1 MIEPYSSNRASPVS
15 GAGENHENNEM
26 DRNSRGLPGDSDTSA
41 VGGIV
46 NENTVESWAKLKAQ
60 KRATRAQFETLVESS
75 GRSPSEQSSSAAT
88 SSPSPHGVHHQHRR
102 SSRSS
107 SVNDVIHHHDDD
119 DVKSRSGPHSS
130 GHARREARA
139 ETKHESMQEARHE
152 AKQRRSTSS
161 SSSSSSR
168 DTRPHYQRAVS
179 SDVVLASEPKKR
191 STSRSSSSDLYTTD

>member
-41 VGGIV
+41 VGGNV

-60 KRATRAQFETLVESS
+60 KRATRAQFETLVESR
-75 GRSPSEQSSSAAT
+75 GHPPSEQSSSAAT
-88 SSPSPHGVHHQHRR
+88 SSPSPHGVLHQQRR

-107 SVNDVIHHHDDD
+107 SVNDVIHVDDG
-119 DVKSRSGPHSS
+119 VSRSGHHSS

-152 AKQRRSTSS
+152 AKQRRSTSSS